1 MTTEAKSDFWSRMG
15 KVQAGMLGLTAEG
28 GKLVPMSPA
37 LRNELD
43 GKIWFISVAGE
54 DLVRETASNGEHPAR
69 FVIADAKSGL
79 YANIEG
85 TLAQVEDDAVLDELW
100 NIMASAIF
108 DGEKEDEDIRLLAFT
123 PRMAGAWFSTTS
135 GMKFLYEIAKAK
147 MTDAE
152 PDMGYQ
158 ADLTF

>member
-1 MTTEAKSDFWSRMG
+1 MTTDANSDFWTRVAD
-15 KVQAGMLGLTAEG
+15 VQAGMLGLTNEG

-37 LRNELD
+37 LRKELD
-43 GKIWFISVAGE
+43 GKIWFISAAGE
-54 DLVRETASNGEHPAR
+54 DLVSETASIGAHPAR

-85 TLAQVEDDAVLDELW
+85 SLAQVEDDTVLDELW

-108 DGEKEDEDIRLLAFT
+108 DGEKDDEDIRLLAFT

-135 GMKFLYEIAKAK
+135 GVKFLYQIAKAK
-147 MTDAE
+147 MTGAK

>member
-1 MTTEAKSDFWSRMG
+1 MTTDAKADFWDRVDD
-15 KVQAGMLGLTAEG
+15 VQAGMLGLTTD

-37 LRNELD
+37 LREERD
-43 GKIWFISVAGE
+43 GKIWFISAAGE
-54 DLVRETASNGEHPAR
+54 GLVSDTSTGGAHPAR

-85 TLAQVEDDAVLDELW
+85 TLSQVEDDLVLDELW

-108 DGEKEDEDIRLLAFT
+108 DGEKDDENIRLLEFT
-123 PRMAGAWFSTTS
+123 PQTAGAWFSTTS
-135 GMKFLYEIAKAK
+135 GVKFLYEIAKAK
-147 MTDAE
+147 MTDAK

>member
-1 MTTEAKSDFWSRMG
+1 MTTDAEADFWDRVDD
-15 KVQAGMLGLTAEG
+15 VQAGMLGLTSD

-37 LRNELD
+37 LRKESD
-43 GKIWFISVAGE
+43 GKIWFISAAGE
-54 DLVRETASNGEHPAR
+54 GLVSDTADGGAHAAR

-79 YANIEG
+79 YANVEG
-85 TLAQVEDDAVLDELW
+85 TLVQVEDEVVLDELW

-108 DGEKEDEDIRLLAFT
+108 DGEKSDEDIRLLAFT
-123 PRMAGAWFSTTS
+123 PQQAGAWFSTTS
-135 GMKFLYEIAKAK
+135 GVKFLYEMAKAK
-147 MTDAE
+147 MTDAQ

>member
-1 MTTEAKSDFWSRMG
+1 MTDAKKDFWDRVDD
-15 KVQAGMLGLTAEG
+15 VQAGMLGLIDD

-37 LRNELD
+37 LRKERD
-43 GKIWFISVAGE
+43 GNVWFISAAGE
-54 DLVRETASNGEHPAR
+54 GLVSDTADGAAHPAR

-79 YANIEG
+79 YANVEG
-85 TLAQVEDDAVLDELW
+85 TLSQIEDDVVLDELW

-108 DGEKEDEDIRLLAFT
+108 DGEKDDEDIRVLKFT
-123 PRMAGAWFSTTS
+123 PQKAGAWFSTTS
-135 GMKFLYEIAKAK
+135 GVKFLYEIAKAK
-147 MTDAE
+147 MTDAK